1 MEGVIEVDADAFNAW
16 EAAGWE
22 RRAEAYHR
30 YFSSLTGRMNEPLL
44 DIATVGP
51 GRRVLDVACGPGHL
65 AAAAA
70 ARGAEATG
78 VDVADAMVRL
88 ATDLHPGAGFT
99 RADAES
105 LPFPDGTF
113 DAVVGNLAILHFGRP
128 ERAVAEFA
136 RVLVP
141 GGVLALSTWDNPA
154 VGRLPGIFF
163 QAIQEAGVEAPP
175 DLPPGP
181 PFYRFADEAEFCRL
195 LRGAGLRDVSVAAVA
210 FSHRFPGVDEVWHW
224 MLDGTVRAGV
234 MVTAQPEDTQVRIR
248 GILDRLAEEYRDG
261 ATGELEIPVS
271 FKVARG
277 HR

>member
-1 MEGVIEVDADAFNAW
+1 VIGIDAGAFNAW

-22 RRAEAYHR
+22 QRAEAYHR
-30 YFSSLTGRMNEPLL
+30 YFSSLTGRMNGPLL
-44 DIATVGP
+44 DLAAVAA

-70 ARGAEATG
+70 ARGAVATG
-78 VDVADAMVRL
+78 IDVAGAMVRL
-88 ATDLHPGAGFT
+88 ASRLHPGAEYT
-99 RADAES
+99 RADAED

-113 DAVVGNLAILHFGRP
+113 DAVVGNLAILHIGRP

-141 GGVLALSTWDNPA
+141 GGVLVLSTWDKPA

-163 QAIQEAGVEAPP
+163 QAIQEVGVEPPP

-181 PFYRFADEAEFCRL
+181 PFYRFADEAEFGRL
-195 LRGAGLRDVSVAAVA
+195 LRGAGLRDVSVATVA
-210 FSHRFPGVDEVWHW
+210 YSHRFPGVDELWHW
-224 MLDGTVRAGV
+224 MLDGTVRSAV
-234 MVTAQPEDTQVRIR
+234 MVTAQPKDTQDRIHE
-248 GILDRLAEEYRDG
+248 ILARLADEYRDG

-271 FKVARG
+271 LKVAHG